1 MSTAKT
7 LTVEEIT
14 ELKKKNIDF
23 SDIPEMTDEQAK
35 ELYPKNWKP
44 RKLAVSA
51 RIDMDTLEWLKEPG
65 EKGYLQRLNAVL
77 RWARKEGCPIA
88 QL

>member
-65 EKGYLQRLNAVL
+65 VKDVL
-77 RWARKEGCPIA
+77 
-88 QL
+88 

>member
-23 SDIPEMTDEQAK
+23 SDILEITDEQAK

-65 EKGYLQRLNAVL
+65 GKDVL
-77 RWARKEGCPIA
+77 
-88 QL
+88 